1 MFLFIKIVK
10 QNLLKMYFNKFMIN
24 YIKWNSREI
33 LSPSQHLFKK
43 QALLTNKINLRKELL
58 LTLFYFKNGGF
69 SVYFFTYLNP

>member
-33 LSPSQHLFKK
+33 LSPSQHPFKK
-43 QALLTNKINLRKELL
+43 LSIINK
-58 LTLFYFKNGGF
+58 
-69 SVYFFTYLNP
+69 

>member
-33 LSPSQHLFKK
+33 LSLSQHPFKK
-43 QALLTNKINLRKELL
+43 LSIINK
-58 LTLFYFKNGGF
+58 
-69 SVYFFTYLNP
+69 